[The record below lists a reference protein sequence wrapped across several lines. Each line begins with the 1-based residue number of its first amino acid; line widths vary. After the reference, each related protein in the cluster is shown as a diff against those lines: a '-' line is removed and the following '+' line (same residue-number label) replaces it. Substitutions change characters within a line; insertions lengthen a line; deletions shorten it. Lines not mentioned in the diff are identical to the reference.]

1 MSYFISFVLANIYS
15 LCTSSLISESLNKTI
30 KTSLYSDTQND
41 KTVLSFGKALKK
53 AVTTYNCT
61 AHNSHN
67 FLPILLNRA
76 NLDQSVITEVLRRLD
91 AQAEGRDHNARYQVA
106 LVKNDRVRIEVG
118 SLLNSI
124 KLQQKGGSYK
134 ASHNNTYSR
143 EVFTVIKQDAQRFV
157 TVVERPGEKFTRG
170 VCLKVPSTA
179 RDLRDDAGDEE
190 DDVDEDAGAEQP
202 QKRKR
207 ISQTANLAVTRQLR
221 SAKAL

>member
-1 MSYFISFVLANIYS
+1 MSYFISFVCLLTFT
-15 LCTSSLISESLNKTI
+15 LCTPLLFSESLNKTI

-53 AVTTYNCT
+53 AVTTYNTT
-61 AHNSHN
+61 AHNSHG
-67 FLPILLNRA
+67 FLPILLNRT
-76 NLDQSVITEVLRRLD
+76 NLDQSVITEVLRRLN

-106 LVKNDRVRIEVG
+106 LVKGDRVRIEVG

-124 KLQQKGGSYK
+124 KLQQKSGSYK

-143 EVFTVIKQDAQRFV
+143 QVFTVINQDVQRFV
-157 TVVERPGEKFTRG
+157 TVVQRPGERFTRG
-170 VCLKVPSTA
+170 SCLKVPSDA

-190 DDVDEDAGAEQP
+190 EDAADDDGEVP

-207 ISQTANLAVTRQLR
+207 ISQTAGLPVTRQLR
-221 SAKAL
+221 SAVAT